1 MSTLLEWGP
10 EQMVHFSSRMLGARR
25 LGKLATFVLYM
36 AEDTDLVGAS
46 ISNYVWAFRSWR
58 IFPFSSPS
66 LPLPLPLPLPLL
78 YLRRVHWILEEC
90 TGLREGKNLSL
101 TQGYGQL
108 NTPVPPLRR
117 ALRERSRL
125 PLRWVHRIAPSTR
138 HAE

>member
-1 MSTLLEWGP
+1 M
-10 EQMVHFSSRMLGARR
+10 HFSSRMLGARR

-101 TQGYGQL
+101 TQGIRPTQHTCASPQEGIARTKPLTTSLGSPNCPL
-108 NTPVPPLRR
+108 NSARR
-117 ALRERSRL
+117 
-125 PLRWVHRIAPSTR
+125 VD
-138 HAE
+138 